1 MAASSGMCVA
11 CGARIPAGALACPR
25 TPSGVGQGAL
35 VRRWMTATCQPPLVG
50 RASHLARLRD
60 FSVEVRRGLGR
71 AVWLVGEAGLGKSR
85 LKDALVE
92 QLASDGFEV
101 WEGSG
106 LALPGMPGGA
116 FRELLEATRGLRP
129 PPGVGWV
136 SSADAELLAR
146 FLEGRERQGV
156 PASLAAERIAL
167 FDALCHA
174 LMPHRRPRLLVLED
188 WQHADPFSHAL
199 IEVLVSRLSHTPL
212 FLLALQRPGGTAP
225 VPLSGEVLT
234 VAPLS
239 AREATSLLEQRVH
252 SSSVPVTPEVG
263 AALLEAGA
271 GHPLHL
277 LHAIT
282 LHEERPEAPVPATGE
297 AVLGA
302 RLRALSPSQ
311 REALQAASGLGPSFP
326 RTVLGALVGGCAPL
340 APLEAGG
347 WLRAAAGGRYTW
359 AVCLPEGFLGDVAS
373 DSHALHRRAAEA
385 HESLP
390 VELRRRASGEL
401 SRHWLSADA
410 PERALPHLLEL
421 AGWHRAALETD
432 FALGV
437 YRFALGL
444 ALGLEPATSLDWQRM
459 LWERMGDAH
468 RLAGAREDAEYAWRT
483 ARTLDAREPSPSLG
497 DRARRIHKLGSVLFA
512 LGRFEEVLALADE
525 GQREGV
531 QAMPTLAAGLEAHA
545 ALALCGLGRFEQAST
560 RLRLAR
566 ERLRLAPPESGPARA
581 SVEAALH
588 RAMGNVLMG
597 QGEPE
602 RATAEYLA
610 VLRWSEVSGDTWEH
624 STALL
629 HLGDAHARAGD
640 RERATHFFQLA
651 LELESRTGDR
661 WGMAHTHHGLALLH
675 TQADAPELAKED
687 AVRGLQL
694 ASMLG
699 DRKLKSR
706 LRFAL
711 GRAQLRLGEL
721 EEAGKQ
727 LQLAAQD
734 AAAVGARTEQLQ
746 AEAALRVLGT
756 RR

>member
-1 MAASSGMCVA
+1 M
-11 CGARIPAGALACPR
+11 
-25 TPSGVGQGAL
+25 
-35 VRRWMTATCQPPLVG
+35 RRWMTATCQPPLVG
-50 RASHLARLRD
+50 RASHLVRLKD
-60 FSVEVRRGLGR
+60 LAVEVRRGLGR

-85 LKDALVE
+85 LKNALVE

-101 WEGSG
+101 FEGSG

-156 PASLAAERIAL
+156 PASLSAERTAL

-174 LMPHRRPRLLVLED
+174 LMPHRRPRLLILED

-225 VPLSGEVLT
+225 VPLSAEVVT
-234 VAPLS
+234 VGPLS
-239 AREATSLLEQRVH
+239 DDEATALLEQRVR
-252 SSSVPVTPEVG
+252 SSCAPVTPEVR

-282 LHEERPEAPVPATGE
+282 LQEERPELPVPGTGG

-302 RLRALSPSQ
+302 RLRALSATQ
-311 REALQAASGLGPSFP
+311 REALQSASVLGPSFP

-359 AVCLPEGFLGDVAS
+359 AVCLPEGLLGDVAP

-390 VELRRRASGEL
+390 VELRRRACADL

-437 YRFALGL
+437 YRFALGQ
-444 ALGLEPATSLDWQRM
+444 ALGLEPAASLDWQRV

-468 RLAGAREDAEYAWRT
+468 RLAGAREDAEYSWRT
-483 ARTLDAREPSPSLG
+483 SRTLDAREPVPPLG
-497 DRARRIHKLGSVLFA
+497 DRARRLHKLGSVLFA
-512 LGRFEEVLALADE
+512 LGRFEEVLVVAEE

-531 QAMPTLAAGLEAHA
+531 QSLPTLAAGLEADA
-545 ALALCGLGRFEQAST
+545 ALALCGLGRFEQART

-581 SVEAALH
+581 AVEAALH

-597 QGEPE
+597 KGQPE
-602 RATAEYLA
+602 QATAEYLA

-694 ASMLG
+694 ASMVG
-699 DRKLKSR
+699 DLKLKSR